1 MTARPYDTL
10 ANVYEW
16 LTPDELLTPA
26 SSATVFAPWLEPLKR
41 PARILDCAAGTGQL
55 AVGLAAIGFHVVAT
69 DASPAMI
76 SRTRALATS
85 HGVEL
90 EALTCR
96 WEELPDQKFEPF
108 DAVLCLGN
116 SLAHA
121 VARAGRQAALA
132 AMAGV
137 LRGEGLFVVTSR
149 NWEKVRTRGSGIDV
163 DDRTIDR
170 YGRPGLVVHA
180 WTIPQTWEEPHYLD
194 VAVALLDNL
203 PAVTTDHE
211 RLTLWPFTHQ
221 TLEQDLQTAGLAQ
234 STSTY
239 APAAER
245 YLVTAHNAVASGW
258 LRRPGHDTGPRP
270 ASSA

>member
-16 LTPDELLTPA
+16 LTPDEVITPTG
-26 SSATVFAPWLEPLKR
+26 SADLFAPVLEPLKR

-76 SRTRALATS
+76 SRTRALAAT

-90 EALTCR
+90 EALTSR
-96 WEELPDQKFEPF
+96 WEELPDQQFEPF
-108 DAVLCLGN
+108 DAVLCVGN

-132 AMAGV
+132 AMADV
-137 LRGEGLFVVTSR
+137 LRGQGLLVVTSR
-149 NWEKVRTRGSGIDV
+149 NWEVVRTRGSGIEL

-170 YGRPGLVVHA
+170 HGRPGLVVHA
-180 WTIPQTWEEPHYLD
+180 WTIPETWEQPHHLD

-203 PAVTTDHE
+203 PSVTTKHE
-211 RLTLWPFTHQ
+211 RLTFWPFTHQ
-221 TLEQDLQTAGLAQ
+221 SLEQDLQAAGLTP

-239 APAAER
+239 AAAAER
-245 YLVTAHNAVASGW
+245 YLVTAHKTVNSQ
-258 LRRPGHDTGPRP
+258 RSSHRKTTGPR
-270 ASSA
+270 SIRGR